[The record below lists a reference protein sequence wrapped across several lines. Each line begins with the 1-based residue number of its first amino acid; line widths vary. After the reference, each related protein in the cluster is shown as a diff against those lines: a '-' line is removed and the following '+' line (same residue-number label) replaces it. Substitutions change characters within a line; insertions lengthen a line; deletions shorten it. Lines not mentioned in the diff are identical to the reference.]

1 MGCDVAAKLYV
12 GMIVV
17 KGKFGADVNTMMG
30 IFKALDIAAITR
42 SPKSPQCTP
51 LCKNRGAST
60 KSCSVAIYW
69 SKQTC
74 TFAVSDSHVY
84 AQQTASMHNWVHGN
98 AVLMNRNC

>member
-1 MGCDVAAKLYV
+1 MYTTTDDKIQMPVFTDVPV
-12 GMIVV
+12 
-17 KGKFGADVNTMMG
+17 
-30 IFKALDIAAITR
+30 
-42 SPKSPQCTP
+42 
-51 LCKNRGAST
+51 ASACLG
-60 KSCSVAIYW
+60 SCSVAIYW